1 MAQFFPLSP
10 YPFTAVA
17 STSINVNATGVQI
30 DLTNITADPNKANVL
45 LIQNAGPA
53 TVYFN
58 YAEADASVPTFS
70 GDFPDGDQGILAG
83 AIMTFP
89 IAPTAGSTAFFYT
102 LSSTAVVLIS
112 RGWGS

>member
-17 STSINVNATGVQI
+17 STSITVGTTGVTLN
-30 DLTNITADPNKANVL
+30 LTNITADLNKANVI
-45 LIQNAGPA
+45 LIQNAGPE

-58 YAEADASVPTFS
+58 YAEADASAPTFS
-70 GDFPDGDQGILAG
+70 GDFPDGDQGILSG

-89 IAPTAGSTAFFYT
+89 IAPTAGSTAYFYT
-102 LSSTAVVLIS
+102 LNDTSTVLIS

>member
-1 MAQFFPLSP
+1 MPQFFPLSP

-17 STSINVNATGVQI
+17 STSLLVGTTGVAI
-30 DLTNITADPNKANVL
+30 DLTNITADLNKANVL
-45 LIQNAGPA
+45 LIQNAGPE

-58 YAEADASVPTFS
+58 YAIADASAPTFA
-70 GDFPDGDQGILAG
+70 GQFPDGDQGILSG

-102 LSSTAVVLIS
+102 LSDTSTVLIS